1 MTVRVFAGLVV
12 AALLLAFA
20 VSFGLVASQGP
31 GSVNKNLQVYGSR

>member
-31 GSVNKNLQVYGSR
+31 STVNKNLQVYGSR

>member
-1 MTVRVFAGLVV
+1 MTARVFAGLIV

-31 GSVNKNLQVYGSR
+31 KTVNKSLQVYGSR